1 MMLMTIGKTVTT
13 TLYDVAGHKQLK
25 FLPPCLRRAQLNQ
38 VLPHFC
44 KVLQLPW
51 VFVCQTFLGIWF

>member
-1 MMLMTIGKTVTT
+1 MMTIGKTVTT

-38 VLPHFC
+38 ALPHFC
-44 KVLQLPW
+44 KELHTLG
-51 VFVCQTFLGIWF
+51 VCM